1 MKTIGCSCRFP
12 YLLLL
17 VVLLKSYIW
26 KVVGSSVVDIS
37 NRQVEVSVT
46 ASSWPTVSASSPIC
60 EVWSYLQEE
69 HFEWIFLQYLLEEDL
84 SSDQYQ
90 IYDRVLKAANRTFY
104 HQYLHHSSDSGSQTS
119 PGSTTSRRIN
129 DPDSALHLLNYT
141 LSLRAFSPTCE
152 LYRSLAQD
160 LLADSG
166 LLLHTNNTL
175 PEALVLLYPGGVLL
189 NDIYYLSAAIKEV
202 QQNKQQPHAN
212 FLLPGETPK
221 SYSNGN
227 KRTNGHNITA
237 VLYANVGTEAFQQW
251 YNSIVASEIS
261 LVLRHMGHISTSNT
275 TSASPSSSLGK
286 AHKTFLQGYGVSLD
300 IRNIE
305 YTVFDSK
312 VDQDHSSKAA
322 AATNSSTND
331 TAPDSYLQLVLHST
345 EYIAGINITRLLER
359 SLATAKTTATTA
371 ITTTYSSS
379 FLNLARNLLP
389 IHHIQR
395 HYESSAP
402 KYMYEKRYLSLQMAS
417 AVAMPYSMTV
427 PDPIFILKD
436 ISQNL
441 PSRARYLQQLSTTH
455 IREEAQY
462 IRNNLPLLHS
472 DGTNTK
478 THLPSSSHHSPFHV
492 FVNGNPIL
500 RIERPSFNVF
510 EFINIIREEQELLS
524 SLMSNVHLP
533 TLQAYHTLHQFI
545 MGGEQALLSSYNH
558 HLSGNTDVQTTLHED
573 TTPRSF
579 SSSLYTVRIDVGRGG
594 SNAIL
599 YLNDIEQD
607 ARYRSWSKS
616 LQPLLYFGSYGPP
629 TRIRRNIFTLI
640 IVIDPLSVSTV
651 SSSLVILDLAVR
663 LLQGNVPLRIGLVI
677 VKESDIKHQ
686 WEPPKVKVTGKQAAD
701 TYQVSELIYQLV
713 HEFEQKGFFGI
724 TLSFL
729 LSWCQ
734 HFMTIENG
742 KNFNFMVH
750 YVTTLFDFLPFL
762 K

>member
-1 MKTIGCSCRFP
+1 
-12 YLLLL
+12 
-17 VVLLKSYIW
+17 
-26 KVVGSSVVDIS
+26 
-37 NRQVEVSVT
+37 
-46 ASSWPTVSASSPIC
+46 
-60 EVWSYLQEE
+60 
-69 HFEWIFLQYLLEEDL
+69 
-84 SSDQYQ
+84 
-90 IYDRVLKAANRTFY
+90 
-104 HQYLHHSSDSGSQTS
+104 
-119 PGSTTSRRIN
+119 
-129 DPDSALHLLNYT
+129 
-141 LSLRAFSPTCE
+141 
-152 LYRSLAQD
+152 LAQD

-175 PEALVLLYPGGVLL
+175 PEALVLLYPGGILL
-189 NDIYYLSAAIKEV
+189 NDIYHLSAAIKEV
-202 QQNKQQPHAN
+202 QQKQQQPQAN

-221 SYSNGN
+221 PYSIGN
-227 KRTNGHNITA
+227 KKNDHNITA

-251 YNSIVASEIS
+251 YNSIIASEIS
-261 LVLRHMGHISTSNT
+261 LVLRHMGHITTSNT
-275 TSASPSSSLGK
+275 SSSSSLDK

-312 VDQDHSSKAA
+312 VDQDHSNKAA
-322 AATNSSTND
+322 AATNSSIINAT
-331 TAPDSYLQLVLHST
+331 PDNYLQTVLHST

-359 SLATAKTTATTA
+359 SLATTTATAA
-371 ITTTYSSS
+371 ITTTYSTS

-402 KYMYEKRYLSLQMAS
+402 KFMYEKRYLSLQMAS
-417 AVAMPYSMTV
+417 AVAMSSSMTV

-472 DGTNTK
+472 DGTHTK
-478 THLPSSSHHSPFHV
+478 SHLPSSSSSHHSPFHV

-524 SLMSNVHLP
+524 SLMSDVHLP

-558 HLSGNTDVQTTLHED
+558 HLSGNTDVQSLHED
-573 TTPRSF
+573 TPPPSF
-579 SSSLYTVRIDVGRGG
+579 SSSLHTVRIDVGRGG

-640 IVIDPLSVSTV
+640 IVIDPLSVSTI
-651 SSSLVILDLAVR
+651 SSSVVLLDLAVR

-677 VKESDIKHQ
+677 VKESDVKHQ
-686 WEPPKVKVTGKQAAD
+686 WDPPKVKVTGKQVAD
-701 TYQVSELIYQLV
+701 TYQISELIYQLV
-713 HEFEQKGFFGI
+713 HDFEQKGFFGI

-734 HFMTIENG
+734 HLMIIENG
-742 KNFNFMVH
+742 KNFTFRVH
-750 YVTTLFDFLPFL
+750 YVRTLFAFFFL
-762 K
+762 KINIFDIFTVHPSPPPKKRNSTNCSAAGGLLFRVRLRKYSPIHGYRYQ

>member
-1 MKTIGCSCRFP
+1 MAKSIGARFP
-12 YLLLL
+12 LLLL
-17 VVLLKSYIW
+17 LLESYIW
-26 KVVGSSVVDIS
+26 IVGSRLVDIG

-46 ASSWPTVSASSPIC
+46 ASSWPTVGSISPIC
-60 EVWSYLQEE
+60 EVWSYMQEE

-84 SSDQYQ
+84 SSDQHHC
-90 IYDRVLKAANRTFY
+90 YDRVLKAANRTY
-104 HQYLHHSSDSGSQTS
+104 HHQYHHHPSDSSQTS
-119 PGSTTSRRIN
+119 TEGSRRIN
-129 DPDSALHLLNYT
+129 DPNSALHLLNYT

-152 LYRSLAQD
+152 LYRSLVQD
-160 LLADSG
+160 LLTESG
-166 LLLHTNNTL
+166 LLLHSNNTTL
-175 PEALVLLYPGGVLL
+175 PEALVLLYPGGILL
-189 NDIYYLSAAIKEV
+189 NDINYLSAAIKEA
-202 QQNKQQPHAN
+202 QQKKQQPHVN

-221 SYSNGN
+221 SFSIGN
-227 KRTNGHNITA
+227 KKNDNNNITA

-261 LVLRHMGHISTSNT
+261 LVLRHMGDINTSNT
-275 TSASPSSSLGK
+275 SPSLDK
-286 AHKTFLQGYGVSLD
+286 TKKTFLQGYGVSLD

-312 VDQDHSSKAA
+312 IEQEDSNNA
-322 AATNSSTND
+322 AATTNNATNSTTS
-331 TAPDSYLQLVLHST
+331 DSYLPLVLNSA

-359 SLATAKTTATTA
+359 SLGTKTTTNSN
-371 ITTTYSSS
+371 I

-389 IHHIQR
+389 IHHIQIN
-395 HYESSAP
+395 YESSTP
-402 KYMYEKRYLSLQMAS
+402 KFMYEKRYLSLQMAS
-417 AVAMPYSMTV
+417 AVAIPSSITV
-427 PDPIFILKD
+427 ADPIFILKD

-441 PSRARYLQQLSTTH
+441 PSRARYLQQLSTIN

-478 THLPSSSHHSPFHV
+478 SHLLSSSHSPFHV

-510 EFINIIREEQELLS
+510 EFIHIIREEQELLS
-524 SLMSNVHLP
+524 SLISNVHLP
-533 TLQAYHTLHQFI
+533 TLQAYQTLHQFI
-545 MGGEQALLSSYNH
+545 MGGEQALLSSYNPY
-558 HLSGNTDVQTTLHED
+558 LLDNSDVPSLHEE
-573 TTPRSF
+573 TRPPSI

-599 YLNDIEQD
+599 YLTDIEQD

-616 LQPLLYFGSYGPP
+616 LQPLQYFGSYGPP

-640 IVIDPLSVSTV
+640 IVIDPISRSSM
-651 SSSLVILDLAVR
+651 SSSLLLLDLAIR

-677 VKESDIKHQ
+677 VKESDIKHP
-686 WEPPKVKVTGKQAAD
+686 WEPPRIKLTGKQAAD
-701 TYQVSELIYQLV
+701 TYQISELIYQLF

-729 LSWCQ
+729 LSWGQ
-734 HFMTIENG
+734 HLMLMENG
-742 KNFNFMVH
+742 KN
-750 YVTTLFDFLPFL
+750 TIC
-762 K
+762 